1 MSIKGE
7 IHFRLN
13 ELFNKNLTFESLKIV
28 LNEFSKEVKGFRL
41 DLSIYDKKKITYPLL
56 KEILSKLRIVI
67 IIYDKKKKSVKLIK
81 LLEVFQNI
89 YEKILYFLM
98 MNKINVDE
106 YIKIYKIF
114 LHIQD
119 IKFSINLIE
128 NSYKDKTLL
137 LSSLL

>member
-1 MSIKGE
+1 MS
-7 IHFRLN
+7 
-13 ELFNKNLTFESLKIV
+13 LFNERTFKLGVICNKNVSFETLKIV
-28 LNEFSKEVKGFRL
+28 LNEFSKEVKEFRL
-41 DLSIYDKKKITYPLL
+41 DLSIYDKKKITYHLL
-56 KEILSKLRIVI
+56 KEILSKLRIAI
-67 IIYDKKKKSVKLIK
+67 IIYEKKKKSVKLIK

-106 YIKIYKIF
+106 YIKVYKIF
-114 LHIQD
+114 LHIQG
-119 IKFSINLIE
+119 IKFSIDLIE

>member
-1 MSIKGE
+1 MSIRGE

-13 ELFNKNLTFESLKIV
+13 EPFNKNLTFETLKIV
-28 LNEFSKEVKGFRL
+28 FNKLFDYDLFSN
-41 DLSIYDKKKITYPLL
+41 YDKKKITYSLL
-56 KEILSKLRIVI
+56 KEILSKLRIAI

-89 YEKILYFLM
+89 YEKILYFLI

-106 YIKIYKIF
+106 YIKVYKIF
-114 LHIQD
+114 LHIQG
-119 IKFSINLIE
+119 IKFSFDLIE